1 MAQDPIISLPSALGA
16 LSEETQAQLLA
27 ALERFVAGSG
37 DEGALGD
44 ALRRV
49 TREARERRVAPEQ
62 LMIAFKALWDR
73 LPAVQATGDPHV
85 RARLRER
92 LITASIREYFAD

>member
-1 MAQDPIISLPSALGA
+1 MAQDPLISLPPAIGA
-16 LSEETQAQLLA
+16 LSEETQAVLLA
-27 ALERFVAGSG
+27 ALERFVAEGE
-37 DEGALGD
+37 DGALGD

-73 LPAVQATGDPHV
+73 LPAVQSTSDPRL

-92 LITASIREYFAD
+92 LITASIREYFST